1 MSGRKSYVNIN
12 ICVKKDLYIY
22 IIINKVFMQRKIL
35 SRENIL
41 SVYTH
46 RYIHRHQ
53 HTRVC

>member
-1 MSGRKSYVNIN
+1 
-12 ICVKKDLYIY
+12 
-22 IIINKVFMQRKIL
+22 MQGKGEGG

-53 HTRVC
+53 HIRVC